1 MDNIPTLDMSVTSVL
16 DKLNYLYQ
24 QGNHSEVIDHAMAHG
39 INPVNDPLSSNIL
52 AASYFMVGSY
62 QESNNLLEQLYPS
75 FESNPDFLSL
85 YATNSRRLGNFSLA
99 KKLFVKSI
107 ELSPSNHFIQN
118 NYANLLIDVGELD
131 QAINILSS
139 ITSKHPDYQ
148 EAKDNYS
155 RACTLKK
162 MATDSPALG
171 HQKKTSL
178 GLEDPLLLAFNQDE
192 IEFSNQRYM
201 NRFKKTP
208 LDPILND
215 NSSPQVDD
223 LVQDEF
229 TAIELALAE
238 GNSGFALKLCS
249 SIKQKLPLHPRVYEL
264 ASDAYLSK
272 KLFYE
277 AECSLLQSL
286 MLGGKSLK
294 HYFNLSTFASIRKD
308 FSLSIH
314 YAELAL
320 EMDSSSEHAKSLLS
334 SLRNKQEK
342 SNFNFQ
348 KSWDLTDSLS
358 VPKVVNEY

>member
-1 MDNIPTLDMSVTSVL
+1 MSVTTVL
-16 DKLNYLYQ
+16 DKLNHLYQ
-24 QGNHSEVIDHAMAHG
+24 QENYSEVIDLALAHS
-39 INPVNDPLSSNIL
+39 INPGNDPFSSNIL
-52 AASYFMVGSY
+52 AASYFMVGNY
-62 QESNNLLEQLYPS
+62 QESNNLLEQLYAS

-99 KKLFVKSI
+99 RKLFVKSL

-131 QAINILSS
+131 QAIEILCT
-139 ITSKHPDYQ
+139 ITSNHPDYQ
-148 EAKDNYS
+148 EAIDNHT
-155 RACTLKK
+155 RACRLKE
-162 MATDSPALG
+162 MTTDSSNLNQQP
-171 HQKKTSL
+171 TSNL
-178 GLEDPLLLAFNQDE
+178 SLEDPLLLAFNNEE

-208 LDPILND
+208 LDPVLGDTN
-215 NSSPQVDD
+215 SPQVDD

-238 GNSGFALKLCS
+238 GNSSFALKLCS
-249 SIKQKLPLHPRVYEL
+249 SVKLKLPLHPRVYEL

-308 FSLSIH
+308 YSLSMH

-320 EMDSSSEHAKSLLS
+320 AMDSSSKHAKTLLS
-334 SLRNKQEK
+334 SLREK
-342 SNFNFQ
+342 VKSSNFNFQ
-348 KSWDLTDSLS
+348 QSWDLVDSLS
-358 VPKVVNEY
+358 VPKVVND

>member
-1 MDNIPTLDMSVTSVL
+1 MSVTSVL

-24 QGNHSEVIDHAMAHG
+24 QGNHSEVIDLAMAQG

-62 QESNNLLEQLYPS
+62 QESNNLLEQLYAS

-99 KKLFVKSI
+99 KKLFIKSI

-131 QAINILSS
+131 QAIDILAS
-139 ITSKHPDYQ
+139 ITSNYPDYQ
-148 EAKDNYS
+148 EAQDNYS

-162 MATDSPALG
+162 VLTDDT
-171 HQKKTSL
+171 TSSHPKNSNL
-178 GLEDPLLLAFNQDE
+178 ALEDPLLLAFNQDE
-192 IEFSNQRYM
+192 IEFSNHRYI

-215 NSSPQVDD
+215 GSSPQVDD
-223 LVQDEF
+223 LAQDQF

-249 SIKQKLPLHPRVYEL
+249 SIKEKLPLHPRVYEL

-308 FSLSIH
+308 YSLSIH

-320 EMDSSSEHAKSLLS
+320 EMDSSSKHATDLLS
-334 SLRNKQEK
+334 SLRDKEKQSK
-342 SNFNFQ
+342 FNFQ
-348 KSWDLTDSLS
+348 QSWDLTDSLS
-358 VPKVVNEY
+358 TPKVLNEY